1 MKLSEQFN
9 KLENSKVI
17 VTLNHKLFDTQKLD
31 VDELH
36 IINDNERI
44 GVILKDQEIFVYKKD
59 LDSFIVQKNL
69 YILAD
74 KNLKIIIC
82 VIK

>member
-1 MKLSEQFN
+1 MKLSEQLN
-9 KLENSKVI
+9 EIENSKAIVI
-17 VTLNHKLFDTQKLD
+17 LNHKLFDTQKFD

-36 IINDNERI
+36 IINDERS
-44 GVILKDQEIFVYKKD
+44 GVILKDQEIFIYKKD

-74 KNLKIIIC
+74 KNLKITIC
-82 VIK
+82 VMK

>member
-1 MKLSEQFN
+1 MKLSEQLN
-9 KLENSKVI
+9 EIENSKAIVI
-17 VTLNHKLFDTQKLD
+17 LNHKLFDTQKFD

-36 IINDNERI
+36 IINDDERV
-44 GVILKDQEIFVYKKD
+44 GVILKDQKIFIYKKD

-74 KNLKIIIC
+74 KNLKITIC
-82 VIK
+82 VMK